1 MSALIRNSKF
11 VNGGKAMDGKKK
23 EGKTKRGPNYKV
35 LSIIF
40 SDLLLLAIFQLI
52 FYFFNDRE
60 ALIPIYITGVAIII
74 LASILGLCIWGIIGE
89 SKKTNNAY
97 YNNEMKALRAI
108 YLMMKKNHG
117 IVESTQ
123 KETEDAINKISR
135 EIVLNQKASSKVVVS
150 RNKENTDALM
160 NSNDI
165 IIDKLLKLM
174 AEIKENQNVSAE
186 QNQRMS
192 AIAESL
198 SGQVETVNKEDI
210 EKIMEKLNSLSSSIS
225 TGALSPA
232 NEVPVEEI
240 PEMNIGDTEISEM
253 NIEDTEI
260 PEIDFGD
267 MSMGTEN
274 EEELPN
280 VDDMFDISDL
290 DLSGFEEDN
299 GDVVLTGL
307 DELMSEEVEENDE
320 AVFEDM
326 SELDDLLASLE
337 TPVEEEAISEDA
349 PVMTE
354 EEPDLDDLL
363 ASLETPV
370 EEPVSEE
377 TDDTVEDIDL
387 DDLLASLDTPV
398 MEEASESVVEE
409 EPAPPEPVVE
419 ETPLPEMNAT
429 PVSMGD
435 MDSNEKLTPEQIAEL
450 FASMGN

>member
-1 MSALIRNSKF
+1 
-11 VNGGKAMDGKKK
+11 
-23 EGKTKRGPNYKV
+23 
-35 LSIIF
+35 
-40 SDLLLLAIFQLI
+40 
-52 FYFFNDRE
+52 
-60 ALIPIYITGVAIII
+60 
-74 LASILGLCIWGIIGE
+74 
-89 SKKTNNAY
+89 
-97 YNNEMKALRAI
+97 MKALRAI

-363 ASLETPV
+363 ASL
-370 EEPVSEE
+370 
-377 TDDTVEDIDL
+377 
-387 DDLLASLDTPV
+387 DTPV
-398 MEEASESVVEE
+398 MEEASEPVVEEEPAVPEPVVEE